1 MTRLAIFLDHPAT
14 LDHTFFMFASLFGRC
29 IGIFSAVAVLLL
41 FFFPLVTG
49 PFPATHGP
57 ATVFRLKWAVLM
69 LLLSMVIAAFRVSS
83 MRLVKVPLASARLAK
98 AKESMAYGV
107 MPAAVL
113 GVLRC

>member
-1 MTRLAIFLDHPAT
+1 
-14 LDHTFFMFASLFGRC
+14 MFTSLFGRC

-57 ATVFRLKWAVLM
+57 ATIFRLKWAVLM

-83 MRLVKVPLASARLAK
+83 MRCVKASQASARLAD
-98 AKESMAYGV
+98 AKESMAHSV
-107 MPAAVL
+107 MPAATV

>member
-14 LDHTFFMFASLFGRC
+14 LNHTFPMFTSQFGRC

-57 ATVFRLKWAVLM
+57 ATIFRLKWAVLM

-83 MRLVKVPLASARLAK
+83 IRFVKAPRTSMQLADAREHITRDGTL
-98 AKESMAYGV
+98 
-107 MPAAVL
+107 AAVM